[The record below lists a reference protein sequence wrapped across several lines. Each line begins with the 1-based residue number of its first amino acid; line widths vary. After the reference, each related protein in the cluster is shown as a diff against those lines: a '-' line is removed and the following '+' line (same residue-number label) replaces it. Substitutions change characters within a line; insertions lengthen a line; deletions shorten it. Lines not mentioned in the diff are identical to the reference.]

1 MRQEWEHAD
10 GFVTGH
16 LVRHGGVV
24 SHTAVG
30 RDETGR
36 VAWTSRDGARTSY
49 TYDGANQ
56 LTAATGDGGTTAYTW
71 DRAGRLAAETGPDGG
86 RVDYTWDAAGQLT
99 RVDTTGR
106 DTGRDDGG
114 RDASRDGD
122 GRDGDG
128 GEGLSVWFSYDAAG
142 RRVREEH
149 ADGTIRTYGWGPL
162 ARLETITI
170 DSALE
175 RARTSLFTD
184 ALGEL
189 AALDG
194 RPLDWDSAAPVPA
207 PLSAAGTGA
216 LSVPGFT
223 ATTGGGWRTP
233 GWRTTRTTS
242 SGGGDVWAVGAGTP
256 LDTPA
261 GPAAGGGMLL
271 GGAGELV
278 LPGGLELLGAR
289 VHDPATRAF
298 LSPDPQQPTTGAGW
312 AGNPYAY
319 AANNPVAFTDP
330 SGLHPLSDAEF
341 DQWKDQHKTGL
352 AAAGDWASDNWEYI
366 AAGAAIVAG
375 AALMCTGVGGPAGL
389 ALMSLSG
396 ALTSGGIS
404 TAQQK
409 HDNGT
414 VD

>member
-56 LTAATGDGGTTAYTW
+56 LTAATGDGGTTAYT
-71 DRAGRLAAETGPDGG
+71 
-86 RVDYTWDAAGQLT
+86 YDAAGQLT
-99 RVDTTGR
+99 ATST
-106 DTGRDDGG
+106 
-114 RDASRDGD
+114 GD
-122 GRDGDG
+122 G
-128 GEGLSVWFSYDAAG
+128 LSAWFSYDPAG
-142 RRVREEH
+142 RRVREKH

-162 ARLETITI
+162 ARLETVTI

-175 RARTSLFTD
+175 HARTSLFTD

-207 PLSAAGTGA
+207 PLSAAGAGV

-223 ATTGGGWRTP
+223 ATTNTGWRTP

-242 SGGGDVWAVGAGTP
+242 AGGGDVWAVGAGTP
-256 LDTPA
+256 PGGVGA
-261 GPAAGGGMLL
+261 GLSY

-278 LPGGLELLGAR
+278 LPGGLEALGAR

>member
-1 MRQEWEHAD
+1 MRTPDGRSVRYGYDPAGRLTRVESPAFGRVVYEYGPSGRMVAATAEDRSGRAVRQEWEHAD

-16 LVRHGGVV
+16 IVRHGGVV

-36 VAWTSRDGARTSY
+36 VAWTSRDGAHTSY

-56 LTAATGDGGTTAYTW
+56 LTAVTGDGGTTAYTW
-71 DRAGRLAAETGPDGG
+71 DRAGRLATETTAGG
-86 RVDYTWDAAGQLT
+86 VTRHYTYDAAGQLT
-99 RVDTTGR
+99 ATST
-106 DTGRDDGG
+106 
-114 RDASRDGD
+114 GD
-122 GRDGDG
+122 G
-128 GEGLSVWFSYDAAG
+128 LSAWFSYDAAG

-162 ARLETITI
+162 ARLETVTI

-223 ATTGGGWRTP
+223 ATTGTGWQAP

-242 SGGGDVWAVGAGTP
+242 SAGGDVWAVGAGTP

-261 GPAAGGGMLL
+261 GPAAGGMLL

-330 SGLHPLSDAEF
+330 SGLHLSLI
-341 DQWKDQHKTGL
+341 H
-352 AAAGDWASDNWEYI
+352 I
-366 AAGAAIVAG
+366 
-375 AALMCTGVGGPAGL
+375 
-389 ALMSLSG
+389 
-396 ALTSGGIS
+396 
-404 TAQQK
+404 
-409 HDNGT
+409 
-414 VD
+414 